1 MKILY
6 FAHIKSKVN
15 RSQDEFMFSEPITV
29 AELKSHLGKTYPN
42 IQGESYQIAV
52 NEEFVKD
59 DETIHNTDVV
69 ALIPP
74 VSGG

>member
-6 FAHIKSKVN
+6 FAHIKAKVN
-15 RSQDEFMFSEPITV
+15 RAQDEFTFVEPISV
-29 AELKSHLGKTYPN
+29 ADLKMHLNKTYPN
-42 IQGESYQIAV
+42 IQDESYQVAV

-59 DETIHNTDVV
+59 DEMIMNHDVV